1 MHKAAKRAFDELG
14 VKKLPTVKSLQAEYA
29 ALLAEKKAAYAD
41 YRKARDEMKEL
52 LTVKANVD
60 RLLDTDERKM
70 EKEKVLEPR

>member
-1 MHKAAKRAFDELG
+1 M
-14 VKKLPTVKSLQAEYA
+14 KKLPTVKSLQAEYA

-60 RLLDTDERKM
+60 HLLGPDSREA
-70 EKEKVLEPR
+70 EKKKEHGQR